1 MPLKRFKNF
10 NFNNLLRQNKSILTN
25 FLQHD
30 RIELQDCPQEFNY
43 TLLVARLF
51 FAHKYV
57 DFSYIQF
64 FRKVVLKVSVV
75 TLVAIIPSFVL
86 YGIANG
92 FWVNILN
99 IVAEVLSTGFIIF
112 LLGLNRTERLFIL
125 NIVKK
130 RISK

>member
-1 MPLKRFKNF
+1 M
-10 NFNNLLRQNKSILTN
+10 
-25 FLQHD
+25 
-30 RIELQDCPQEFNY
+30 
-43 TLLVARLF
+43 
-51 FAHKYV
+51 
-57 DFSYIQF
+57 
-64 FRKVVLKVSVV
+64 SVV

>member
-1 MPLKRFKNF
+1 M
-10 NFNNLLRQNKSILTN
+10 
-25 FLQHD
+25 
-30 RIELQDCPQEFNY
+30 
-43 TLLVARLF
+43 
-51 FAHKYV
+51 
-57 DFSYIQF
+57 
-64 FRKVVLKVSVV
+64 
-75 TLVAIIPSFVL
+75 L